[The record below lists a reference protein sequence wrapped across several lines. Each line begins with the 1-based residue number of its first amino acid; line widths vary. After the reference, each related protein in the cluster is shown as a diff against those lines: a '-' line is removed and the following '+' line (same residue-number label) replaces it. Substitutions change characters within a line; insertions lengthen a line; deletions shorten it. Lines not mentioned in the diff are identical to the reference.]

1 MLKLPFLG
9 AAAIALATLL
19 VAICHHHQQRKQHH
33 QHHPFLPLQLFH
45 NKTVIAP
52 APEPPFVDFEMVMG
66 FEFPNY
72 AYTADRGCGA
82 VVIHDDV
89 LLASASCQGAFLSS
103 SIIIEDDED
112 TSFHLAQSEHLVAD
126 ITGGGGDDD
135 DDDNNDP
142 NYYFMIVI
150 LEAPTTSRQAKIEA
164 VDVPPKNLS
173 IVGMNISFEEGL
185 TAYQGLLTKATV
197 QQIPCNNHTTAEPT
211 NETIIDPNKFWC
223 ASPKACDILGGP
235 VFIDEAET
243 VGGFVH
249 SCNEHDKV
257 VMARLTNANAILQK
271 LCEFSATKKPDYCS
285 MFEMPKVREPNKGNT
300 PKGDRGLQKVS
311 KK

>member
-1 MLKLPFLG
+1 MLKLPSG

-19 VAICHHHQQRKQHH
+19 VVISHHYHQQHL
-33 QHHPFLPLQLFH
+33 HHPFLLQLLYQ
-45 NKTVIAP
+45 NQTVITAP
-52 APEPPFVDFEMVMG
+52 PEPPFVDFEMVMG

-126 ITGGGGDDD
+126 ITGGDDD
-135 DDDNNDP
+135 DDNDP
-142 NYYFMIVI
+142 NYYFMIVV

-197 QQIPCNNHTTAEPT
+197 QQIPCGNHTTAEPT

-257 VMARLTNANAILQK
+257 VMARITNANAILQK

-311 KK
+311 EK